1 MAGAMTRTGYTH
13 HKELNVREMK
23 YILTSLSRAYTGTH
37 LITRIFCGILLGAV
51 LAILCPGI
59 NGISILGNLF
69 VGALKSVAPILV
81 AVLVTASVAQ
91 ASGGLGKRFGTVI
104 GLYISSTLIASLV
117 AVLASR
123 LFPVTLTLIGVDAGG
138 EMAPAALSEVIGN
151 LLLGLISN
159 PISAVSNA
167 AYLSV
172 LFWSIVMGLAL
183 KNTRSQQAIQVIRQ
197 LADAVS
203 LVVQWVIQFAPI
215 GIMGLVYA
223 SVSESGL
230 EIFAT
235 YGRLILL
242 LVGCMLM
249 VMLLINPLITFCLL
263 RTNPYPL
270 LWQCLRGSAVSAF
283 FTRSSAANIPVNMS
297 LCKRMGVDED
307 FYSVSIPLG
316 STINMDGA
324 AITITVM
331 SLAACHSAGIQVSL
345 SSALILCILATLG
358 ACGTSGVAGGSL
370 LLIPMACAPF
380 GLPGDVAMQVVAIG
394 FIIGVIQ
401 DSMETALNS
410 SSDVLFTAT
419 ADFYNRRKQR

>member
-1 MAGAMTRTGYTH
+1 
-13 HKELNVREMK
+13 MK
-23 YILTSLSRAYTGTH
+23 YILTSLWRAYTGTH
-37 LITRIFCGILLGAV
+37 LITRIFCGILLGAA

-123 LFPVTLTLIGVDAGG
+123 LFPVTLTLTGVDAGG

-242 LVGCMLM
+242 LVGCMLT

-324 AITITVM
+324 SITITVM

>member
-1 MAGAMTRTGYTH
+1 
-13 HKELNVREMK
+13 MK
-23 YILTSLSRAYTGTH
+23 YILTSLWRAYTGTH

-123 LFPVTLTLIGVDAGG
+123 LFPVTLTLTGVDAGG

-230 EIFAT
+230 EIFVT

-242 LVGCMLM
+242 LVGCMLT

>member
-1 MAGAMTRTGYTH
+1 
-13 HKELNVREMK
+13 MK
-23 YILTSLSRAYTGTH
+23 YILTSLWRAYTGTH

-51 LAILCPGI
+51 LAIFCPDI

-123 LFPVTLTLIGVDAGG
+123 LFPVTLTLTGVDAGG

-242 LVGCMLM
+242 LVGCMLT

>member
-1 MAGAMTRTGYTH
+1 
-13 HKELNVREMK
+13 MK
-23 YILTSLSRAYTGTH
+23 YILTSLWRAYTGTH

-123 LFPVTLTLIGVDAGG
+123 LFPVTLALTGVDAGG

-183 KNTRSQQAIQVIRQ
+183 KNTRSQQAIQLIRQ

-242 LVGCMLM
+242 LVGCMLT

>member
-1 MAGAMTRTGYTH
+1 
-13 HKELNVREMK
+13 MK
-23 YILTSLSRAYTGTH
+23 YILTSLWRAYTGTH

-123 LFPVTLTLIGVDAGG
+123 LFPVTLTLTGVDAGG

-172 LFWSIVMGLAL
+172 LFWSVVMGLAL

>member
-1 MAGAMTRTGYTH
+1 
-13 HKELNVREMK
+13 MK
-23 YILTSLSRAYTGTH
+23 YILTSLWRAYTGTH

-123 LFPVTLTLIGVDAGG
+123 LFPVTLTLTGVDAGG
-138 EMAPAALSEVIGN
+138 EVAPAALSEVIGN

>member
-1 MAGAMTRTGYTH
+1 
-13 HKELNVREMK
+13 MK
-23 YILTSLSRAYTGTH
+23 YILTSLWRAYTGTH

-123 LFPVTLTLIGVDAGG
+123 LFPVTLTLTGVDAGG

-230 EIFAT
+230 EIFVT

-345 SSALILCILATLG
+345 SSAFILCILATLG

>member
-1 MAGAMTRTGYTH
+1 
-13 HKELNVREMK
+13 MK
-23 YILTSLSRAYTGTH
+23 YILTSLWRAYTGTH

-51 LAILCPGI
+51 LAVLCPGI

-123 LFPVTLTLIGVDAGG
+123 LFPVTLALTGVDAGG

-242 LVGCMLM
+242 LVGCMLT

>member
-1 MAGAMTRTGYTH
+1 
-13 HKELNVREMK
+13 MK
-23 YILTSLSRAYTGTH
+23 YILTFLWRAYTGTH
-37 LITRIFCGILLGAV
+37 LITRIFCGILFGAV
-51 LAILCPGI
+51 LAIFCPGI

-123 LFPVTLTLIGVDAGG
+123 LFPVTLTLTGVDAGG

-242 LVGCMLM
+242 LVGCMLT

>member
-1 MAGAMTRTGYTH
+1 
-13 HKELNVREMK
+13 MK
-23 YILTSLSRAYTGTH
+23 YILTSLWRAYTGTH

-123 LFPVTLTLIGVDAGG
+123 LFPVTLTLTGVDTGG

-242 LVGCMLM
+242 LVGCMLT

>member
-1 MAGAMTRTGYTH
+1 
-13 HKELNVREMK
+13 MK
-23 YILTSLSRAYTGTH
+23 YILTSLWRAYTGTH

-123 LFPVTLTLIGVDAGG
+123 LFPVTLTLTGVDAGG

-183 KNTRSQQAIQVIRQ
+183 KNTRSQQAIQVTRQ

-230 EIFAT
+230 EIFVT

-242 LVGCMLM
+242 LVGCMLT

>member
-1 MAGAMTRTGYTH
+1 
-13 HKELNVREMK
+13 MK
-23 YILTSLSRAYTGTH
+23 YILTSLWRAYTGTH

-123 LFPVTLTLIGVDAGG
+123 LFPVTLTLTGVDAGG

-242 LVGCMLM
+242 LVGCMLT
-249 VMLLINPLITFCLL
+249 VMLLINPLIAFCLL

>member
-1 MAGAMTRTGYTH
+1 
-13 HKELNVREMK
+13 MK
-23 YILTSLSRAYTGTH
+23 YILTSLWRAYTGTH
-37 LITRIFCGILLGAV
+37 LITRIFCGILLGAA

-123 LFPVTLTLIGVDAGG
+123 LFPVTLTLTGVDAGG

-235 YGRLILL
+235 YGCLILL
-242 LVGCMLM
+242 LVGCMLT

>member
-1 MAGAMTRTGYTH
+1 
-13 HKELNVREMK
+13 MK
-23 YILTSLSRAYTGTH
+23 YILTSLWRAYTGTH
-37 LITRIFCGILLGAV
+37 LITRIFCGILLGAA

-123 LFPVTLTLIGVDAGG
+123 LFPVTLTLTGVDAGG

-345 SSALILCILATLG
+345 SSALVLCILATLG

>member
-1 MAGAMTRTGYTH
+1 
-13 HKELNVREMK
+13 MK
-23 YILTSLSRAYTGTH
+23 YILTSVWRAYTGTH

-123 LFPVTLTLIGVDAGG
+123 LFPVTLTLTGVDAGG

-242 LVGCMLM
+242 LVGCMLT

>member
-1 MAGAMTRTGYTH
+1 
-13 HKELNVREMK
+13 MK
-23 YILTSLSRAYTGTH
+23 YILTSLWRAYTGTH
-37 LITRIFCGILLGAV
+37 LITRIFCGILLGVV

-91 ASGGLGKRFGTVI
+91 ANGGLGKRFGTVI

-123 LFPVTLTLIGVDAGG
+123 LFPVTLTLTGVDAGG

-242 LVGCMLM
+242 LVGCMLT

>member
-1 MAGAMTRTGYTH
+1 
-13 HKELNVREMK
+13 MK
-23 YILTSLSRAYTGTH
+23 YILTSLWRAYTGTH
-37 LITRIFCGILLGAV
+37 LIIRIFCGILLGAV

-123 LFPVTLTLIGVDAGG
+123 LFPVTLTLTGVDAGG

-358 ACGTSGVAGGSL
+358 ACGASGVAGGSL

>member
-1 MAGAMTRTGYTH
+1 
-13 HKELNVREMK
+13 MK
-23 YILTSLSRAYTGTH
+23 YILTSLWRAYTGTH

-123 LFPVTLTLIGVDAGG
+123 LFPVTLTLTGVDAGG

-183 KNTRSQQAIQVIRQ
+183 KNARSQQAIQVIRQ

>member
-1 MAGAMTRTGYTH
+1 
-13 HKELNVREMK
+13 MK
-23 YILTSLSRAYTGTH
+23 YILTSLWRAYTGTH

-123 LFPVTLTLIGVDAGG
+123 LFPVTLTLTGVDAGG

-183 KNTRSQQAIQVIRQ
+183 KNTRSQQAIQVVRQ

>member
-1 MAGAMTRTGYTH
+1 
-13 HKELNVREMK
+13 MK
-23 YILTSLSRAYTGTH
+23 YILTSLWRAYTGTH

-123 LFPVTLTLIGVDAGG
+123 LFPVTLTLTGVDAGG

-242 LVGCMLM
+242 LVGCMLT

-345 SSALILCILATLG
+345 SSALVLCILATLG

>member
-1 MAGAMTRTGYTH
+1 
-13 HKELNVREMK
+13 MK
-23 YILTSLSRAYTGTH
+23 YILTSLWRAYTGTH

-51 LAILCPGI
+51 LAIFCPGI

-123 LFPVTLTLIGVDAGG
+123 LFPVTLTLTGVDAGG

-242 LVGCMLM
+242 LVGCMLT

>member
-1 MAGAMTRTGYTH
+1 
-13 HKELNVREMK
+13 MK
-23 YILTSLSRAYTGTH
+23 YILTSLWRAYTGTH

-123 LFPVTLTLIGVDAGG
+123 LFPVTLTLTGVDAGG

-242 LVGCMLM
+242 LVGCMLT

-316 STINMDGA
+316 STVNMDGA

>member
-1 MAGAMTRTGYTH
+1 
-13 HKELNVREMK
+13 MK
-23 YILTSLSRAYTGTH
+23 YILTSLWRAYTGTH

-123 LFPVTLTLIGVDAGG
+123 LFPVTLTLTGVDAGG

-230 EIFAT
+230 EIFVT

-242 LVGCMLM
+242 LVGCMLT

-380 GLPGDVAMQVVAIG
+380 GLPGDLAMQVVAIG

>member
-1 MAGAMTRTGYTH
+1 
-13 HKELNVREMK
+13 MK
-23 YILTSLSRAYTGTH
+23 YILTSLWRAYTGTH

-81 AVLVTASVAQ
+81 AVLVTASVAR

-123 LFPVTLTLIGVDAGG
+123 LFPVTLTLTGVDTGG
-138 EMAPAALSEVIGN
+138 EMASAALSEVIGS

-203 LVVQWVIQFAPI
+203 LVVQWGIQFAPI

-242 LVGCMLM
+242 LVGCMLT

-358 ACGTSGVAGGSL
+358 ASGTSGVAGGSL

>member
-1 MAGAMTRTGYTH
+1 
-13 HKELNVREMK
+13 MK
-23 YILTSLSRAYTGTH
+23 YILTSLWRAYTGTH

-91 ASGGLGKRFGTVI
+91 ASGGLGKRFATVI

-123 LFPVTLTLIGVDAGG
+123 LFPVTLTLTGVDAGG

-183 KNTRSQQAIQVIRQ
+183 KNTRSLQAIQVIRQ

-242 LVGCMLM
+242 LVGCMLT

>member
-1 MAGAMTRTGYTH
+1 
-13 HKELNVREMK
+13 MK
-23 YILTSLSRAYTGTH
+23 YILISLWRAYTGTH

-123 LFPVTLTLIGVDAGG
+123 LFPVTLTLTGVDAGG

-242 LVGCMLM
+242 LVGCMLT

>member
-1 MAGAMTRTGYTH
+1 
-13 HKELNVREMK
+13 MK
-23 YILTSLSRAYTGTH
+23 YILTFLWRAYTGTH

-123 LFPVTLTLIGVDAGG
+123 LFPVTLILTGVDAGG

-242 LVGCMLM
+242 LVGCMLT

>member
-1 MAGAMTRTGYTH
+1 
-13 HKELNVREMK
+13 MK
-23 YILTSLSRAYTGTH
+23 YILTFLWRAYTGTH

-123 LFPVTLTLIGVDAGG
+123 LFPVTLTLTGVDAGG

-242 LVGCMLM
+242 LVGCMLT

>member
-1 MAGAMTRTGYTH
+1 
-13 HKELNVREMK
+13 MK
-23 YILTSLSRAYTGTH
+23 YILTSLWRAYTGTH

-91 ASGGLGKRFGTVI
+91 ASGGLGKRFGIVI

-123 LFPVTLTLIGVDAGG
+123 LFPVTLTLTGVDAGG

-242 LVGCMLM
+242 LVGCMLT

>member
-1 MAGAMTRTGYTH
+1 
-13 HKELNVREMK
+13 MK
-23 YILTSLSRAYTGTH
+23 YILTSLWRAYTGTH
-37 LITRIFCGILLGAV
+37 LITRIFCGILLGAA

-123 LFPVTLTLIGVDAGG
+123 LFSVTLTLTGVDAGG

-242 LVGCMLM
+242 LVGCMLT

>member
-1 MAGAMTRTGYTH
+1 
-13 HKELNVREMK
+13 MK
-23 YILTSLSRAYTGTH
+23 YILTSLWRAYTGTH

-123 LFPVTLTLIGVDAGG
+123 LFPVTLILTGVDAGG

-345 SSALILCILATLG
+345 SSAFILCILATLG

>member
-1 MAGAMTRTGYTH
+1 
-13 HKELNVREMK
+13 MK
-23 YILTSLSRAYTGTH
+23 YILTSLWRAYIGTH

-123 LFPVTLTLIGVDAGG
+123 LFPVTLALTGVDAGG

-249 VMLLINPLITFCLL
+249 VMLLINPLIIFCLL

>member
-1 MAGAMTRTGYTH
+1 
-13 HKELNVREMK
+13 MK
-23 YILTSLSRAYTGTH
+23 YILTSLWRAYTGTH

-123 LFPVTLTLIGVDAGG
+123 LFPVTLALTGVDAGG

-242 LVGCMLM
+242 LVGCMLT

>member
-1 MAGAMTRTGYTH
+1 
-13 HKELNVREMK
+13 MK
-23 YILTSLSRAYTGTH
+23 YILTSLWRAYTGTH
-37 LITRIFCGILLGAV
+37 LITRIFCGILLGAA
-51 LAILCPGI
+51 LAILFPGI

-123 LFPVTLTLIGVDAGG
+123 LFPVTLTLTGVDAGG

-242 LVGCMLM
+242 LVGCMLT

-345 SSALILCILATLG
+345 SSALVLCILATLG

>member
-1 MAGAMTRTGYTH
+1 
-13 HKELNVREMK
+13 MK
-23 YILTSLSRAYTGTH
+23 YILTSLWRAYTGTH

-91 ASGGLGKRFGTVI
+91 ASGGQGKRFGTVI

-123 LFPVTLTLIGVDAGG
+123 LFPVTLALTSVDAGG

-230 EIFAT
+230 EIFVT

>member
-1 MAGAMTRTGYTH
+1 
-13 HKELNVREMK
+13 MK
-23 YILTSLSRAYTGTH
+23 YILTSLWRAYAGTH

-123 LFPVTLTLIGVDAGG
+123 LFPVTLTLTGVDAGG

-242 LVGCMLM
+242 LVGCMLT

>member
-1 MAGAMTRTGYTH
+1 
-13 HKELNVREMK
+13 MK
-23 YILTSLSRAYTGTH
+23 YILTSLWRAYTGTH

-123 LFPVTLTLIGVDAGG
+123 LFPVTLTLTGVDAGG

-215 GIMGLVYA
+215 GTMGLVYA

-242 LVGCMLM
+242 LVGCMLT

>member
-1 MAGAMTRTGYTH
+1 
-13 HKELNVREMK
+13 MK
-23 YILTSLSRAYTGTH
+23 YILTSVWRAYTGTH

-51 LAILCPGI
+51 LAILYPGI

-91 ASGGLGKRFGTVI
+91 ANGGLGKRFGTVI

-123 LFPVTLTLIGVDAGG
+123 LFPVTLTLTGVDAGG

-183 KNTRSQQAIQVIRQ
+183 KNTRSQQAIQVTRQ

-242 LVGCMLM
+242 LVGCMLT

>member
-1 MAGAMTRTGYTH
+1 
-13 HKELNVREMK
+13 MK
-23 YILTSLSRAYTGTH
+23 YILTSLWRAYTGTH

-123 LFPVTLTLIGVDAGG
+123 LFPVTLTLTGVDAGG

-242 LVGCMLM
+242 LVGCMLT

-410 SSDVLFTAT
+410 SSDVHFTAT
-419 ADFYNRRKQR
+419 ADFYNRLKQR